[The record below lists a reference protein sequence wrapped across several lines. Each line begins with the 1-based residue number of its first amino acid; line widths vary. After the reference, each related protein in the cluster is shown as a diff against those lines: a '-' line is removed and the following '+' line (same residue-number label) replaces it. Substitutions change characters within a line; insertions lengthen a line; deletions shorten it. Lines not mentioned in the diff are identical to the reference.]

1 MGRKIFVSYKHEDTA
16 VAPLEVNSIIS
27 DYPTTARDYVDKIV
41 EIFGDENIYKG
52 EEPDEDIS
60 DLEDSMIQ
68 QHLSDKIYDS
78 SVTIVLLSK
87 NMQEIGKQESN
98 QWIPWE
104 IAFSLKETTRAGT
117 TSRTNAMLGVVL
129 PDENGS
135 YDHFVTTYR
144 CHRTWHIGNMFP
156 ILRHNMFNRKA
167 PNVNTCDCRECYVH
181 TGIDHSFIY
190 PIKWGDFKN
199 NMEYI
204 IDLAVSIKENK
215 DDYEIVKV
223 LDKE

>member
-16 VAPLEVNSIIS
+16 VAPLDISSIIF
-27 DYPTTARDYVDKIV
+27 DCPTTARDYVDKIV

-52 EEPDEDIS
+52 EAPDEDIS
-60 DLEDSMIQ
+60 DLEDSTIQ

-87 NMQEIGKQESN
+87 NMQETGKQESV

-129 PDENGS
+129 PDENWS
-135 YDHFVTTYR
+135 YDHFVTTYH
-144 CHRTWHIGNMFP
+144 CHRIWHTGSMFP
-156 ILRHNMFNRKA
+156 ILRHNMFNRKI
-167 PNVNTCDCRECYVH
+167 PNISTCSCRQCSVH
-181 TGIDHSFIY
+181 IGEDHSLIY
-190 PIKWGDFKN
+190 PIKWIDFKN
-199 NMEYI
+199 NMEDI
-204 IDLAVSIKENK
+204 IDLAVLIKEKK